1 MKRYLVLGAQGQLG
15 QALKKVKHAD
25 VELIRPDRKRSDI
38 TDFEQMRN
46 LIVDEMPDA
55 VINCA
60 AYTAV
65 DKAEDNIQ
73 AAIDVNAYGA
83 ANVAKVCGDLGIDF
97 VHISTDYVF
106 DGSFP
111 GVEGAKTNPLNV
123 YGYSKLFGEQL
134 VMGVNPNTLIIRTAS
149 VYSEFGNNFLK
160 SLLSR
165 YNCGQREFEVVCDH
179 FSCPTYAPALADTI
193 LTLLDYGVGGRILHY
208 AGKDYISWHTFAEAI
223 FAQID
228 PTVKIKPVSASVY
241 NSRAVRPAKSYLE
254 TKSVLKPETVVDG
267 ITETLNVLLNKERK

>member
-1 MKRYLVLGAQGQLG
+1 MKKYLVLGGNGQLG

-38 TDFEQMRN
+38 TNFEQIRN

-73 AAIDVNAYGA
+73 AALDVNAYGA
-83 ANVAKVCGDLGIDF
+83 ANVAKVCAGLGIDF

-111 GVEGAKTNPLNV
+111 GMEDAKTNPLNV
-123 YGYSKLFGEQL
+123 YGFSKRFGEEL
-134 VMGVNPNTLIIRTAS
+134 VMAVHPTALIIRTAS

-165 YNCGQREFEVVCDH
+165 YNGGQREFDVVCDH

-193 LTLLDYGVGGRILHY
+193 LTLLQYGVGGRILHY
-208 AGKDYISWHTFAEAI
+208 AGKDYVSWHTFAQAI
-223 FAQID
+223 FAQVD
-228 PTVKIKPVSASVY
+228 PTVKIKAVPASVY

-254 TKSVLKPETVVDG
+254 TKSMLKPEPISVG
-267 ITETLNVLLNKERK
+267 ITETLNVLLNKERE

>member
-1 MKRYLVLGAQGQLG
+1 MKRYLVLGGKGQLG
-15 QALKKVKHAD
+15 QALQKVRHSD
-25 VELIRPDRKRSDI
+25 VELIYPAKRCEI
-38 TDFEQMRN
+38 TSFIQVRD
-46 LIVDEMPDA
+46 LIVEIMPDA

-65 DKAEDNIQ
+65 DKAEDNVQ
-73 AAIDVNAYGA
+73 VAIDVNAYGA
-83 ANVAKVCGDLGIDF
+83 ANIAKVCADLAIDF

-123 YGYSKLFGEQL
+123 YGFSKRFGEEL
-134 VMGVNPNTLIIRTAS
+134 VTAVNSNALIIRTAS

-165 YNCGQREFEVVCDH
+165 YHNGQREFDVVADH
-179 FSCPTYAPALADTI
+179 YSCPTYAPALADAI
-193 LTLLDYGVGGRILHY
+193 LTLLGYGVGGRILHY
-208 AGKDYISWHTFAEAI
+208 AGKDYVSWFAFAEAI
-223 FAQID
+223 FSQVD

-241 NSRAVRPAKSYLE
+241 NSRAIRPAKSYLE
-254 TKSVLKPETVVDG
+254 TKGMLKPEEMSVG
-267 ITETLNVLLNKERK
+267 ITETLNVLLNKERE

>member
-15 QALKKVKHAD
+15 QALKKVKHTD
-25 VELIRPDRKRSDI
+25 VELITPDRKSCNI
-38 TDFEQMRN
+38 TNFEQMRN
-46 LIVDEMPDA
+46 LLADEMPEA

-65 DKAEDNIQ
+65 DKAEENIQ
-73 AAIDVNAYGA
+73 AAIEVNAHGA
-83 ANVAKVCGDLGIDF
+83 ANVAKICCQLEIAF

-106 DGSFP
+106 DGSYP
-111 GVEGAKTNPLNV
+111 GIEGAKTNPVNV
-123 YGYSKLFGEQL
+123 YGYSKLFGEEL
-134 VMGVNPNTLIIRTAS
+134 VMGVNPDALIIRTAS

-165 YNCGQREFEVVCDH
+165 YNAGQREFEVVCDH

-193 LTLLDYGVGGRILHY
+193 LTLLEYGVGGRILHY
-208 AGKDYISWHTFAEAI
+208 AGKDYVSWHTFAEAI
-223 FAQID
+223 FAQVD
-228 PTVKIKPVSASVY
+228 STVKIKAVPASVY

-254 TKSVLKPETVVDG
+254 TKGMLKPESMSVG
-267 ITETLNVLLNKERK
+267 ITETLNVLLNKEKR